1 MVIIKSLVKSDESLL
16 VMPVSYETYHPCLK
30 LTKGL
35 YVSESNLPTFLVLAC
50 VFKSAFRGSRLR
62 QQYNNGLMEEFINT
76 KLSARCQAIV
86 HRSGITAKVDM
97 EMKTG
102 E

>member
-16 VMPVSYETYHPCLK
+16 VMPVSYETHHPCLK

-50 VFKSAFRGSRLR
+50 
-62 QQYNNGLMEEFINT
+62 T
-76 KLSARCQAIV
+76 KLCEVFS
-86 HRSGITAKVDM
+86 KVPFEVQDYASSTIM
-97 EMKTG
+97 D
-102 E
+102 